1 MDFLDKQVKLPF
13 SDRSISAKYA
23 IIHMAYWLLI
33 TGFFIYEKKY
43 LIYKASMPY
52 FVACVSIRILLLIV
66 IGYLN
71 LHYFMPKF
79 LLKKRYLSY
88 FIAVIISVIGYLAIQ
103 SLFDFYMY
111 GFVVGPLR
119 NSNLME
125 SLSYNF
131 FSTLWYLGLML
142 ALKLSLD
149 WYEQSQTLQKI
160 KIEKLQAEINY
171 LRAQVNPHFL
181 FNVLNSLYSLTIKKS
196 DLAPGVVLK
205 LSEMMEY
212 MLYESEET
220 FVPLER
226 ELKYLENYLELEKM
240 RQGNHAEISL
250 NIKGATERKQIAPFI
265 LLPIVENA
273 FKHGVSKIVHN
284 AWLHIFIEIKDD
296 KLFFSIENSRLN
308 FHEIEKHN
316 GIGLSNL
323 KQRLQLLY
331 AGKHMLEITEDTNRF
346 KLVLTIDL

>member
-1 MDFLDKQVKLPF
+1 MDFLDRQVKLPF
-13 SDRSISAKYA
+13 SDRGISMKYA
-23 IIHMAYWLLI
+23 LVHGAYWILI

-43 LIYKASMPY
+43 LIHKASMPY
-52 FVACVSIRILLLIV
+52 FVGCVSIRVMLLILV
-66 IGYLN
+66 AYLN
-71 LHYFMPKF
+71 LHYFLPKY
-79 LLKKRYLSY
+79 LLREKYLYY
-88 FIAVIISVIGYLAIQ
+88 FGAVLISTIGYLTIQ
-103 SLFDFYMY
+103 SLFDFFMY

-119 NSNLME
+119 NSDLIA

-149 WYEQSQTLQKI
+149 WYEQSRTLQQI
-160 KIEKLQAEINY
+160 KMEKLQAEINY

-196 DLAPGVVLK
+196 DLAPEVVLK

-220 FVPLER
+220 FVLLER
-226 ELKYLENYLELEKM
+226 ELKYLENYLSLEKI
-240 RQGNHAEISL
+240 RQGNHAEIFL
-250 NIKGATERKQIAPFI
+250 HIEGKTDRKEIAPFI

-273 FKHGVSKIVHN
+273 FKHGVSKLVNN
-284 AWLHIFIEIKDD
+284 AWLHIDIKIEDNMLYFKV
-296 KLFFSIENSRLN
+296 ENSRLN
-308 FHEIEKHN
+308 YHEIEKH
-316 GIGLSNL
+316 GGVGLSNL

-331 AGKHMLEITEDTNRF
+331 PLKHKLEIKEDYEKFMLELSIA
-346 KLVLTIDL
+346 L

>member
-1 MDFLDKQVKLPF
+1 MDFLDRHYKLPF
-13 SDRSISAKYA
+13 SNRSFSVKYA
-23 IIHMAYWLLI
+23 LIHAMYWVLI
-33 TGFFIYEKKY
+33 AGFFIYEKKY
-43 LIYKASMPY
+43 LIQKASMPY
-52 FVACVSIRILLLIV
+52 FLACVVVRIFMLIV
-66 IGYLN
+66 IAYLN
-71 LHYFMPKF
+71 LNYFLPKF
-79 LLKKRYLSY
+79 LLKRRYSLY
-88 FIAVIISVIGYLAIQ
+88 AVWVTVSVIGYLLVQ
-103 SLFDFYMY
+103 SLFDYYLY

-119 NSNLME
+119 NSSLIG

-131 FSTLWYLGLML
+131 FSTLWYLALML
-142 ALKLSLD
+142 GLKMSID
-149 WYEQSQTLQKI
+149 WYGQNQMLQKT

-212 MLYESEET
+212 MLYESDET
-220 FVPLER
+220 LVPLER

-240 RQGNHAEISL
+240 RQGNHAEIILS
-250 NIKGATERKQIAPFI
+250 ISGTPEGKQIAPFM

-284 AWLHIFIEIKDD
+284 AWLHISIEIAEN
-296 KLFFSIENSRLN
+296 KLFFSIENGRLN
-308 FHEIEKHN
+308 FHEKEKHN

-323 KQRLQLLY
+323 KQRLQLIY
-331 AGKHMLEITEDTNRF
+331 PERYTLEIMEDDNKF
-346 KLVLTIDL
+346 KLILTIGL